1 MKRRLTTVGIRVQF
15 TFIVIA
21 VLLLSTFVGSYVL
34 ARRQSQALRESI
46 ASGGAIA
53 GAPEPSRA
61 PVHVGGMIG
70 VVSLPRPADLAV
82 LVRIVDLFGVGF
94 GYSDFPAFIAE

>member
-34 ARRQSQALRESI
+34 ARRQSQALRESLV
-46 ASGGAIA
+46 ARATSLGGNPSLGDNPSMGGPQ
-53 GAPEPSRA
+53 GA
-61 PVHVGGMIG
+61 
-70 VVSLPRPADLAV
+70 
-82 LVRIVDLFGVGF
+82 
-94 GYSDFPAFIAE
+94 Y